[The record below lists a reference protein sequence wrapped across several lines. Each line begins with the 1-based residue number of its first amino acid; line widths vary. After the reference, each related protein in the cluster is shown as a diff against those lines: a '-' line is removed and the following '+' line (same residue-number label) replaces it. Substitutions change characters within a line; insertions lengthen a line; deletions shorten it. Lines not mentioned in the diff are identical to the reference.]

1 MKCNTCDWRSS
12 GFPGGCEVFM
22 NKNNPI
28 LNDEG
33 ECQGYTQDAKRIKE
47 AVEDKNREENKE
59 VLKNQE
65 EEKITVADILGK
77 NDLGKNDAE

>member
-1 MKCNTCDWRSS
+1 MKCSTCDWRFS

-33 ECQGYTQDAKRIKE
+33 ECQGYTQDADRIKE
-47 AVEDKNREENKE
+47 AVVEYERLRRNKQSRDRYHE
-59 VLKNQE
+59 RSE
-65 EEKITVADILGK
+65 
-77 NDLGKNDAE
+77 